1 MATLIQYVLGALG
14 FAMTLLTVA
23 NAIRSYR
30 RLSHIPGPP
39 FAAFSRLWSVKS
51 ILSTRN
57 HLNIYEANLRYG
69 SLARIGPN
77 HIVTCDPEL
86 IRRMNAPRSPYR
98 RGPWFDA
105 MRFMPE
111 VGNTISERNEERHDE
126 LRRKMAAGYSGK
138 ENPGM
143 ESEIDKRISELVSLI
158 ERKYVCTDEEPGRQM
173 DLAQKVEFFT
183 LDAISGLAFGEPFGD
198 LIDDSDKFDYKKTLE
213 GSAPVL
219 VLLGELL
226 EVRYFLDKTSLMK
239 LLAPSATDKTGLG
252 RIIGIAAQKVA
263 ERFGGGRKAK
273 QDMLGSFVKNG
284 LSKQEAESETVLQL

>member
-1 MATLIQYVLGALG
+1 
-14 FAMTLLTVA
+14 
-23 NAIRSYR
+23 
-30 RLSHIPGPP
+30 
-39 FAAFSRLWSVKS
+39 
-51 ILSTRN
+51 
-57 HLNIYEANLRYG
+57 
-69 SLARIGPN
+69 
-77 HIVTCDPEL
+77 
-86 IRRMNAPRSPYR
+86 
-98 RGPWFDA
+98 
-105 MRFMPE
+105 MPE

-126 LRRKMAAGYSGK
+126 LRRKMAAGYGGK

-143 ESEIDKRISELVSLI
+143 ESEIDKRVDELISLI

-198 LIDDSDKFDYKKTLE
+198 LIDDSDNFDYKKTLE

-219 VLLGELL
+219 VLLAELL

-239 LLAPSATDKTGLG
+239 FLAPSATDKIGLG
-252 RIIGIAAQKVA
+252 RIIGIATEKVA
-263 ERFGGGRKAK
+263 ERFAGGRKAK